1 MRTNEKTMNCAAPL
15 FRPWA
20 FLRVGAFLCV
30 LPLLAAGCH
39 PAQDAVTSANNSAAL
54 PGNGSAGTYRV
65 RAATTSFYHISPLQ
79 ASGPDEQLKKDTEVT
94 MVTSSRT
101 FSRVKTSHGET
112 GYVATEDIG
121 PLTAGEIASAS
132 VNIPADNPSI
142 QAQLERQR
150 QAAARG
156 MGGDGYTI
164 PPEAGNQEK
173 LPEPDARSA
182 GPKVNTGAAA
192 SPTPTPDP
200 LFHH

>member
-1 MRTNEKTMNCAAPL
+1 MKSAVPL
-15 FRPWA
+15 FRPRA
-20 FLRVGAFLCV
+20 FLRLGTFVCL
-30 LPLLAAGCH
+30 LPLLATGCH

-54 PGNGSAGTYRV
+54 PGSGVTEAYRV
-65 RAATTSFYHISPLQ
+65 RAAATAFYHISPLQ

-94 MVTSSRT
+94 MVRPSRA
-101 FSRVKTSHGET
+101 FSRVKTSNGET

-121 PLTAGEIASAS
+121 PATAGELASAS
-132 VNIPADNPSI
+132 MSIPPDNPSV

-182 GPKVNTGAAA
+182 GPKVNTGASA
-192 SPTPTPDP
+192 TPTPDP